1 MAEVSAGR
9 RAADAGI
16 VRARPRD
23 LEPVLA
29 LLGQA
34 SLPGAG
40 VAEHFE
46 NFLVAREDERIVG
59 AVGWERDGQS
69 ALLRSLVVAP
79 AHRRWG
85 LGQAL
90 TERLLEEAR
99 AQGVRRVFLL
109 TETAAGFFPRFGF
122 KPLRRDEADPT
133 VRRSV
138 EFTTACPDSAV
149 CLRLDL

>member
-1 MAEVSAGR
+1 M
-9 RAADAGI
+9 
-16 VRARPRD
+16 
-23 LEPVLA
+23 LA

-90 TERLLEEAR
+90 TERLLD
-99 AQGVRRVFLL
+99 
-109 TETAAGFFPRFGF
+109 FFPRFGF

-138 EFTTACPDSAV
+138 EFTTTCPDSAV